1 MAIVTQSSDTPLM
14 DLLRGCGA
22 KYEPVNGTPVAVSY
36 GDVRAEY
43 EVLGTGAAVAD
54 LGHTTRVLHKGGDA
68 LDLLNR
74 LTTNDLGGLAAGG
87 VSTTVLTSE
96 IGRVIDVFQ
105 VVCLATDQLM
115 LISESNEPGPL
126 IENIEKYTILE
137 DAVLEDVSSGTARIG
152 IRGPLARA
160 VTAEITGTD
169 MSAVDSGGA
178 QPVPILGEGAVVL
191 KGNPFIREG
200 YDLVFPAGAAR
211 QLWETALNAG
221 AAPVGHHALE
231 HARIK
236 AGLPAPGTE
245 LTDRVN
251 PLEAGLDEFV
261 SFTKGCYVG
270 QEVIARLDTYDKVQ
284 RRLVGL
290 EVPEGAEPGETLN
303 SGRRTAGWVTS
314 VSTMTNKGRSAAL
327 GYVRRAFI
335 EPGTVLGASSGEV
348 NVVETPSTVR
358 R

>member
-1 MAIVTQSSDTPLM
+1 MASVTQSSDTPLM

-22 KYEPVNGTPVAVSY
+22 VYEPVNGKPVAVSY
-36 GDVRAEY
+36 GDVRAEH

-96 IGRVIDVFQ
+96 IGRVIDVLQ

-169 MSAVDSGGA
+169 MSAVDSGGV
-178 QPVPILGEGAVVL
+178 QPVPILGEGVMLL
-191 KGNPFIREG
+191 KW
-200 YDLVFPAGAAR
+200 
-211 QLWETALNAG
+211 Q
-221 AAPVGHHALE
+221 PVHP
-231 HARIK
+231 R
-236 AGLPAPGTE
+236 
-245 LTDRVN
+245 RV
-251 PLEAGLDEFV
+251 
-261 SFTKGCYVG
+261 
-270 QEVIARLDTYDKVQ
+270 
-284 RRLVGL
+284 
-290 EVPEGAEPGETLN
+290 
-303 SGRRTAGWVTS
+303 
-314 VSTMTNKGRSAAL
+314 
-327 GYVRRAFI
+327 
-335 EPGTVLGASSGEV
+335 
-348 NVVETPSTVR
+348 
-358 R
+358 